1 MLTGSTIAVIAPMA
15 AGPDENGHT
24 GRMTNVE
31 VEGLSRLT
39 LDLHKIDEWRRAPAG
54 TTRFSRGFVT
64 VMLIAATLYNLFVSA
79 RPDAPSSMEIWLN
92 LALIAALLTATAT
105 IAVVGVKRHFITW
118 LIAQT
123 ITLLFILGCTL
134 NNFWEGGATIRV
146 LLWLPW
152 LIVMYVQNAGVF
164 RPHIAL
170 VISSVIFCLSL
181 VALAPYAI
189 YRDLHFGMPEFDVL
203 IAAALLQM
211 TLIAMLYNVA
221 TRREMH
227 LASRARAEAELA
239 ASEDR
244 ARIESELAAARLEL
258 AYINRSLTIS
268 ALAASIAHEIKQP
281 LSAII
286 TSGNASINWLA
297 RAEPVVHEAQIL
309 NERIIKDAS
318 RASEIVISMR
328 DLLQRGKTVRTA
340 VEPRGLVEDI
350 RTIMQSE
357 ALAQGAQ
364 LTVDYAP
371 DLPAVAADRVQIQ
384 QVVINLVLN
393 AIEAS
398 HGQPQGARPIRIAVQ
413 GEGADAVEFAVED
426 RGEGLSTE
434 SAARL
439 FEAFYTTKPS
449 GMGLGLAICQ
459 TIVQAH
465 GGRIAATRL
474 TPRGTRMSFTIPRS
488 SP

>member
-1 MLTGSTIAVIAPMA
+1 
-15 AGPDENGHT
+15 
-24 GRMTNVE
+24 MTKVG

-54 TTRFSRGFVT
+54 NTRRTRALVS

-79 RPDAPSSMEIWLN
+79 RPDAPSSTEIWLN
-92 LALIAALLTATAT
+92 VALIAALMTATAT
-105 IAVVGVKRHFITW
+105 IALVGVTRHFVTW
-118 LIAQT
+118 SVSQA

-152 LIVMYVQNAGVF
+152 LIVIYVQNAGVF

-170 VISSVIFCLSL
+170 ALSSGIFIASLAALS
-181 VALAPYAI
+181 PYAI
-189 YRDLHFGMPEFDVL
+189 YRELHFGMPEFDVL
-203 IAAALLQM
+203 VISALLQV

-227 LASRARAEAELA
+227 LASRACAEAELA
-239 ASEDR
+239 AAEDR
-244 ARIESELAAARLEL
+244 ARIEGELAAARLEL

-286 TSGNASINWLA
+286 TSGNASMNWLA
-297 RAEPVVHEAQIL
+297 RAEPVVHEAQRL

-328 DLLQRGKTVRTA
+328 DLLQRGKAVQA
-340 VEPRGLVEDI
+340 LVEPRALIEDI
-350 RTIMQSE
+350 RPIMQSE
-357 ALAQGAQ
+357 AQAQGVQ
-364 LTVDYAP
+364 LTVDTASG
-371 DLPAVAADRVQIQ
+371 LPLIAADRVQIQ
-384 QVVINLVLN
+384 QVIINLVLN

-398 HGQPQGARPIRIAVQ
+398 HAQPPGERPVGITVR
-413 GEGADAVEFAVED
+413 ADAAGAVEFTVED
-426 RGEGLSTE
+426 RGEGLTAE
-434 SAARL
+434 SAERL

-465 GGRIAATRL
+465 GGQITASPL
-474 TPRGTRMSFTIPRS
+474 EPSGTRMRFTIPV
-488 SP
+488 PLA